1 MKKFITVT
9 FLGVCAILMASCGSS
24 TSSESQSD
32 SQSQSQAQS
41 DLQLPSY
48 EDDGVSIF
56 DSYSENQLKKLT
68 QTDSKFANF
77 YKRAYRTISSKE
89 WTKDQKKTFGDL
101 TYRRL
106 YHYQNLPNDTTVW
119 KPFYADWE
127 KEWRELYGYYY
138 YEGAD
143 SAAAYWKQVIDEQ
156 INSYAQIEPEAILVT
171 GEFDFSLETAYWNFT
186 VTPTKGNINEMFA
199 IFSTGLKTDNG
210 HNFMTYTLYSY
221 EDIIQPTIVRSR
233 IGNPDEWKGLTM
245 EEYLKDHWAVTQIRE
260 ITVDGVKHTFNELNV
275 PAGIE
280 RLLIEDLP
288 LHRDQTAYEL
298 NPDYVTLKRFL
309 ELKKKQA
316 MEQHDPLA
324 AMFFEMVSL

>member
-1 MKKFITVT
+1 MKKFVIVA
-9 FLGVCAILMASCGSS
+9 FFGIVAMMMASCGSS

-32 SQSQSQAQS
+32 SQSQPQEQI
-41 DLQLPSY
+41 DLQLPSFK
-48 EDDGVSIF
+48 DDGVSIF

-77 YKRAYRTISSKE
+77 YKRVFRTMSSKE
-89 WTKDQKKTFGDL
+89 WTKEQKKAFGDL

-106 YHYQNLPNDTTVW
+106 YHYQNLPKDTTVW

-127 KEWRELYGYYY
+127 QEWRELYGYYY

-143 SAAAYWKQVIDEQ
+143 SAATYWSKVIDEQ
-156 INSYAQIEPEAILVT
+156 INCYAKIEPEAILVT
-171 GEFDFSLETAYWNFT
+171 GEFDFSLETAYWNLT
-186 VTPTKGNINEMFA
+186 VTPTMGTINEMFA
-199 IFSTGLKTDNG
+199 IFSTGLKADNG
-210 HNFMTYTLYSY
+210 HNFMTYTVYSY

-245 EEYLKDHWAVTQIRE
+245 EEYLKDHWVVTQIRE

-275 PAGIE
+275 PEGVEHLI
-280 RLLIEDLP
+280 IEDLP
-288 LHRDQTAYEL
+288 LHRDQTAYHL

-309 ELKKKQA
+309 ELKKTQT
-316 MEQHDPLA
+316 MQEYDPLA
-324 AMFFEMVSL
+324 AMFFETVL